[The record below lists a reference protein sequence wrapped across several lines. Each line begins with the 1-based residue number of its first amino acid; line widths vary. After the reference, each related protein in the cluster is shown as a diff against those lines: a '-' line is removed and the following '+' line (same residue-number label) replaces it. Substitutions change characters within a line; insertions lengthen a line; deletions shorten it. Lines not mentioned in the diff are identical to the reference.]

1 MKIDVIWNGIIV
13 PAGQKDESEH
23 QIAPSRVAYVDNV
36 FMAGYEEK
44 ANRLI
49 TPVTVQ
55 ESGGNAESILINKA
69 IWDTGAV
76 VSCISDKIAR
86 RENMKP
92 VDSGVLATLTG
103 QKEIVYYF
111 LDIWLSKDILIPNV
125 KVAGISM
132 VGRDSDFVIG
142 MDIISRGNLIVK
154 NNNGKTELRFEMSRR
169 SV

>member
-1 MKIDVIWNGIIV
+1 MKIDVIWNGIVV
-13 PAGQKDESEH
+13 PASQKDESKY
-23 QIAPSRVAYVDNV
+23 QMAPSRVAYVDNV

-69 IWDTGAV
+69 IWDTGTV
-76 VSCISDKIAR
+76 VSCISDEIAR

-125 KVAGISM
+125 KAAGISM
-132 VGRDSDFVIG
+132 AGRDSDFVIG
-142 MDIISRGNLIVK
+142 MDIISRGNLTVK
-154 NNNGKTELRFEMSRR
+154 NNNGKTELRFEFNEIS
-169 SV
+169 

>member
-1 MKIDVIWNGIIV
+1 MKIDVIWNGIVV
-13 PAGQKDESEH
+13 PASQKDESKY
-23 QIAPSRVAYVDNV
+23 QMAPSRVAYVDNV

-69 IWDTGAV
+69 IWDTGTV
-76 VSCISDKIAR
+76 VSCISDEIAR

-111 LDIWLSKDILIPNV
+111 LDIWLSKDV

-132 VGRDSDFVIG
+132 AGRDSDFVIG

-154 NNNGKTELRFEMSRR
+154 NNNGKTELRFEYSEI
-169 SV
+169 S

>member
-49 TPVTVQ
+49 TPVTVR
-55 ESGGNAESILINKA
+55 EPGGNTESILINKA

-76 VSCISDKIAR
+76 VSCISDEIAK

-111 LDIWLSKDILIPNV
+111 LNIWLSKDILIPNV
-125 KVAGISM
+125 KVAGVSM

-142 MDIISRGNLIVK
+142 MDIISRGNLTVK